1 MGSTFEELQTRKVDE
16 AQSDPAAP
24 PRLETRFFQDHVK
37 HTKYVEKGKN
47 RNETMKEEWSNCG
60 ELGRGGFGVVYKQ
73 IQKSTGHYRA
83 VKTIDKRLAFP
94 LDYSREHLVMA
105 KLAKVCVLTVEEI
118 APVYWLYGSVLCSN
132 AQWF

>member
-1 MGSTFEELQTRKVDE
+1 MDE
-16 AQSDPAAP
+16 AHSDSTLP
-24 PRLETRFFQDHVK
+24 PRLEAEFFKDYVRQTR
-37 HTKYVEKGKN
+37 YVEKAKN
-47 RNETMKEEWSNCG
+47 RNERMTEEWSNCG

-105 KLAKVCVLTVEEI
+105 KLAKVCVLTLEEI
-118 APVYWLYGSVLCSN
+118 APVYCLYGSVLCSN
-132 AQWF
+132 GWWF

>member
-1 MGSTFEELQTRKVDE
+1 MDE
-16 AQSDPAAP
+16 AQSDSTQPS
-24 PRLETRFFQDHVK
+24 RLETELFHDHVRN
-37 HTKYVEKGKN
+37 TKYVEKAKN

-73 IQKSTGHYRA
+73 IQKVTGHYRA

-105 KLAKVCVLTVEEI
+105 KLAKVCALIPEEI
-118 APVYWLYGSVLCSN
+118 APVYCLYESILCSN
-132 AQWF
+132 GQWF